1 MSRPYERAPAGAS
14 PEPDDAGPERV
25 RCNRLVNAAG
35 ASWLE
40 RLDRWQRRR
49 RWAGFAVA
57 VGKRYAEDG
66 AARHGARIAYYAF
79 FSVFP
84 LMLAFVSVLGF
95 VLEDDAALR
104 QDILDS
110 AYADM
115 PVVGPFIRSD
125 VGAIE
130 GNGIALALGI
140 AFALWAGLG
149 ITLALGQALDRVWSI
164 PPVEQLGWISRRL
177 RGLAMLLAGGVTLI
191 ASSALGGAAASGKL
205 EPALATVASIA
216 GSLAVDAL
224 ILLSAFRLLTT
235 ATPSVRE
242 LMPGVAAAAVGL
254 LILQALGGRYVEGT
268 IGRATDTY
276 GLFAT
281 VIGLLS
287 WLSIAAQLVLIA
299 AELNAVR
306 SLGLWPR
313 SLCGPLT
320 AADRKALEGYAHAA
334 VHDTRATI
342 GVSWPPQDVAADSE
356 APR

>member
-1 MSRPYERAPAGAS
+1 MMRGRRACGAI
-14 PEPDDAGPERV
+14 ETV
-25 RCNRLVNAAG
+25 KAAG

-57 VGKRYAEDG
+57 VGKRYSEDG

-79 FSVFP
+79 FSIFP
-84 LMLAFVSVLGF
+84 LMLAFVSILGF
-95 VLEDDAALR
+95 ALEDDAALR
-104 QDILDS
+104 EDILDS

-115 PVVGPFIRSD
+115 PVIGPFIRSD
-125 VGAIE
+125 VGAI
-130 GNGIALALGI
+130 GGSGIALAVGI
-140 AFALWAGLG
+140 AVALWAGLG
-149 ITLALGQALDRVWSI
+149 VTLALGQALDRVWSV
-164 PPVEQLGWISRRL
+164 PPVEQLGWLARRI
-177 RGLAMLLAGGVTLI
+177 RGLAMLLVGGLALV
-191 ASSALGGAAASGKL
+191 ASSALGGAAASGQL
-205 EPALATVASIA
+205 EPALATAASIA

-235 ATPSVRE
+235 ATPRLRE
-242 LMPGVAAAAVGL
+242 LMPGVAVAAVGL
-254 LILQALGGRYVEGT
+254 LVLQAIGGRYVEGT

-287 WLSIAAQLVLIA
+287 WLSIAAQLILIA

-313 SLCGPLT
+313 SLSGPLT
-320 AADRKALEGYAHAA
+320 PADRKALEGYARGAL
-334 VHDTRATI
+334 HDKRATI
-342 GVSWPPQDVAADSE
+342 GVSWPPQDVGADRE
-356 APR
+356 RLAPR

>member
-1 MSRPYERAPAGAS
+1 MSVPVTAHRLNRVMQFPCACGAI
-14 PEPDDAGPERV
+14 AI
-25 RCNRLVNAAG
+25 VNAAG
-35 ASWLE
+35 GSWLE
-40 RLDRWQRRR
+40 RLDRWQQRR

-57 VGKRYAEDG
+57 VGKRYSEDG
-66 AARHGARIAYYAF
+66 AARHGARIAYYSF

-84 LMLAFVSVLGF
+84 LMLAFVSILGF

-104 QDILDS
+104 QEILDS
-110 AYADM
+110 AYADL
-115 PVVGPFIRSD
+115 PVIGPFIRSD
-125 VGAIE
+125 VGAI
-130 GNGIALALGI
+130 GGSGIALALGI
-140 AFALWAGLG
+140 AIALWAGLG
-149 ITLALGQALDRVWSI
+149 VTLALGQALDRVWTI
-164 PPVEQLGWISRRL
+164 PPVEQLSWLGRRV
-177 RGLAMLLAGGVTLI
+177 RGLAMLLVGGAALV
-191 ASSALGGAAASGKL
+191 ASSGLGGAAASGQL
-205 EPALATVASIA
+205 EPALATAVSLA

-235 ATPSVRE
+235 AAPPLRE
-242 LMPGVAAAAVGL
+242 LMPGVLLAAVGL
-254 LILQALGGRYVEGT
+254 LVLQAVGGRYVEST

-313 SLCGPLT
+313 SLSGPLT
-320 AADRKALEGYAHAA
+320 AADRRALEGYAHAA
-334 VHDTRATI
+334 LHDTRATI
-342 GVSWPPQDVAADSE
+342 GVSWPPQDVGADSK